1 MVGAFAH
8 VKGWLRAVVR
18 PYPDSPGLRA
28 YVQGCSPSGEVAR
41 SSTALA
47 WRWSV
52 AGPGF
57 PSGSNSGLRSVF
69 SLRSPCGVIRVSKPP
84 PRAGDSARDATPSFR
99 EFEMSS
105 ESPLN
110 IRTGSHPGRKGTRLS
125 GRIRE
130 TGRDGLVELRAGQT
144 ASRDSADAMLP
155 PGHRGP
161 ALVKSCERYRC
172 DRQGSILPIPMHGSA
187 RPCGQAFR

>member
-1 MVGAFAH
+1 M
-8 VKGWLRAVVR
+8 
-18 PYPDSPGLRA
+18 
-28 YVQGCSPSGEVAR
+28 
-41 SSTALA
+41 
-47 WRWSV
+47 V
-52 AGPGF
+52 AGPPGAL
-57 PSGSNSGLRSVF
+57 SGLARTAGVRSGVF
-69 SLRSPCGVIRVSKPP
+69 PLWRGRPLVYRIGLALVRGGSGLSLWFELGSQVCLLFAFPLRSDSCSKPP
-84 PRAGDSARDATPSFR
+84 PRAGESARDATPSFR

-144 ASRDSADAMLP
+144 ASRDSASAMLP
-155 PGHRGP
+155 PGPKGP